1 MKRTTLSQVAAQ
13 AGVSKG
19 TVSKVLNGRPDVGED
34 TRERVRA
41 AVADLGYTGSAARRP
56 RTAIVL
62 VFDTLESNYSLQ
74 VMAGA
79 VDACGRAEADLMLST
94 LPSLEQGD
102 VPPFSED
109 WFARCGRT
117 GETAVIAVTTP
128 LTAEQVAAAAHA
140 QVPLV
145 AIDPVNSL
153 PSTVPSIGSTNWAG
167 GHEATTHLLGL
178 GHRRIGHLSGAG
190 GSVPARERLAG
201 YRSAL
206 EDAGV
211 PHDPGLVT
219 GGGFSYE
226 AGFAGA
232 QELLELED
240 PPTALF
246 AASDEAALGAFEA
259 ARQAGLRVPEDL
271 SVVGFDDTLLARW
284 ASPKLTTVRQP
295 LHAMGEMAVER
306 AITLLAGGSRRV
318 HPLQLQTSLV
328 ERSSTAPPR
337 SGGASAA
344 VVAP

>member
-201 YRSAL
+201 YRSAM

-328 ERSSTAPPR
+328 ERSSTAAPR
-337 SGGASAA
+337 GAADG
-344 VVAP
+344 VVTPG

>member
-19 TVSKVLNGRPDVGED
+19 TVSKVLNGRTDVGED

-328 ERSSTAPPR
+328 ERSSTAAPR
-337 SGGASAA
+337 GAADG
-344 VVAP
+344 VVTPG

>member
-328 ERSSTAPPR
+328 ERSSTAAPR
-337 SGGASAA
+337 GAADG
-344 VVAP
+344 VVTPG

>member
-1 MKRTTLSQVAAQ
+1 M
-13 AGVSKG
+13 
-19 TVSKVLNGRPDVGED
+19 
-34 TRERVRA
+34 
-41 AVADLGYTGSAARRP
+41 
-56 RTAIVL
+56 
-62 VFDTLESNYSLQ
+62 
-74 VMAGA
+74 
-79 VDACGRAEADLMLST
+79 
-94 LPSLEQGD
+94 
-102 VPPFSED
+102 
-109 WFARCGRT
+109 
-117 GETAVIAVTTP
+117 TTP

-337 SGGASAA
+337 GAADG
-344 VVAP
+344 VVTPG

>member
-102 VPPFSED
+102 VPPFSEE

-328 ERSSTAPPR
+328 ERSSTAAPR
-337 SGGASAA
+337 GAADG
-344 VVAP
+344 VVTPG

>member
-1 MKRTTLSQVAAQ
+1 MKRTTLSEVAAQ

-34 TRERVRA
+34 TREKVRA
-41 AVADLGYTGSAARRP
+41 AAAVLGYTGSAARRT

-79 VDACGRAEADLMLST
+79 VDACGRADADLLLNT
-94 LPSLEQGD
+94 LPALEQGD
-102 VPPFSED
+102 LPPFSDE
-109 WFARCGRT
+109 WFAHCGRR
-117 GETAVIAVTTP
+117 GETAVVAVTTP

-167 GHEATTHLLGL
+167 GYAATAHLAEL

-206 EDAGV
+206 ESADL
-211 PHDPGLVT
+211 PHDPELVA

-226 AGFAGA
+226 AGFAAA
-232 QELLELED
+232 QQLLELED

-259 ARQAGLRVPEDL
+259 ARQASLRVPQDL
-271 SVVGFDDTLLARW
+271 SVVGFDDTLIAGW
-284 ASPKLTTVRQP
+284 ASPKLTTVHQP
-295 LHAMGEMAVER
+295 LHAMGEMAVEQ
-306 AITLLAGGSRRV
+306 AVTLLAGGSRRT

-337 SGGASAA
+337 HGGASTEG
-344 VVAP
+344 VAP

>member
-240 PPTALF
+240 LPTALF

-328 ERSSTAPPR
+328 ERSSTAAPR
-337 SGGASAA
+337 GAADG
-344 VVAP
+344 VVTPG

>member
-240 PPTALF
+240 QPTALF

-328 ERSSTAPPR
+328 ERSSTAAPR
-337 SGGASAA
+337 GAADG
-344 VVAP
+344 VVTPG

>member
-206 EDAGV
+206 EDARV

-259 ARQAGLRVPEDL
+259 ARAGLRVPEDL

-328 ERSSTAPPR
+328 ERSSTAAPR
-337 SGGASAA
+337 GAADG
-344 VVAP
+344 VVTPG

>member
-41 AVADLGYTGSAARRP
+41 AVADLGYTGSAVRRP

-337 SGGASAA
+337 GAADG
-344 VVAP
+344 VVTPG

>member
-337 SGGASAA
+337 DAA
-344 VVAP
+344 DGVVTPG

>member
-206 EDAGV
+206 EDARV

-328 ERSSTAPPR
+328 ERSSTAAPR
-337 SGGASAA
+337 GAADG
-344 VVAP
+344 VVTHG